1 MPAIGQVRVWSA
13 NRTDGE
19 AIAASLTEP
28 RAFGVVFERHFGVIL
43 RYLRRR
49 LDDQPAEEATAQTF
63 FVAFDERGRFDR
75 ERADA
80 RPWLF
85 GIATNVARR
94 HRRSE
99 VRELR
104 AIAALA
110 GEATTADDGAEA
122 KLDAERMRGASPA
135 AWPSCPPRSPT
146 SSTSWSGRNWTSRRS
161 PPRWRS
167 RSAPSSPVS
176 PAPASGCAGPSNFPN
191 PTRRPPTSARA
202 GGNPMDELTVMKG
215 FRAERDAEPAEA
227 REAIWRALEARMD
240 AAAAEARSFGE
251 AVAGAELPTP
261 SRAPNLLPAPPPRA
275 RLRRRNARARRSSP
289 GPWSSTPARPRS
301 PPAPPKYSTKPRRT
315 RPPWTSRQP

>member
-1 MPAIGQVRVWSA
+1 VSA

-104 AIAALA
+104 AVAALA
-110 GEATTADDGAEA
+110 GETTTADDGAEA
-122 KLDAERMRGASPA
+122 KLDAERMRGAL
-135 AWPSCPPRSPT
+135 
-146 SSTSWSGRNWTSRRS
+146 
-161 PPRWRS
+161 
-167 RSAPSSPVS
+167 
-176 PAPASGCAGPSNFPN
+176 
-191 PTRRPPTSARA
+191 ARCLA
-202 GGNPMDELTVMKG
+202 DL
-215 FRAERDAEPAEA
+215 PAEESDVLYLLVWA
-227 REAIWRALEARMD
+227 ELDQPEIAAALEIPLGTVKSRLSRARKRLREAL
-240 AAAAEARSFGE
+240 
-251 AVAGAELPTP
+251 ELPEPDPTT
-261 SRAPNLLPAPPPRA
+261 ADLGAG
-275 RLRRRNARARRSSP
+275 RR
-289 GPWSSTPARPRS
+289 
-301 PPAPPKYSTKPRRT
+301 
-315 RPPWTSRQP
+315 